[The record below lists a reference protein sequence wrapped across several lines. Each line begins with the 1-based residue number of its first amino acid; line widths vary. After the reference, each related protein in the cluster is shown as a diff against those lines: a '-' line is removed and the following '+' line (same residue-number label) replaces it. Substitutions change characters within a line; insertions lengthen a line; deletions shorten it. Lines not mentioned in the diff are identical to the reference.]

1 MHWLVSIAVLFP
13 LTIAPV
19 VAIAESP
26 QIPSTSRGATED
38 PESVRV
44 QPRGRNFAPNSAQ
57 DDEVQ
62 RRITIFN
69 ATQAV
74 KDAAVDRRLGICR
87 RRC

>member
-13 LTIAPV
+13 LTLAPV

-26 QIPSTSRGATED
+26 QIPSTSRVTTED

-44 QPRGRNFAPNSAQ
+44 QPRGRVFDPNSAQ

-62 RRITIFN
+62 RRLTIFN

-74 KDAAVDRRLGICR
+74 EDAAFDRRLRICR
-87 RRC
+87 RC

>member
-13 LTIAPV
+13 LTLAPV

-26 QIPSTSRGATED
+26 QIPSTSKVTTED

-44 QPRGRNFAPNSAQ
+44 QPRGRVFDPNSAQ

-62 RRITIFN
+62 RRLTIFN
-69 ATQAV
+69 ATQALE
-74 KDAAVDRRLGICR
+74 DAAFDRKLKICR
-87 RRC
+87 RC

>member
-13 LTIAPV
+13 LTLAPV

-26 QIPSTSRGATED
+26 QIPSTSRVTTED

-44 QPRGRNFAPNSAQ
+44 QPRGRVFDPNSAQ

-62 RRITIFN
+62 RRLTIFN
-69 ATQAV
+69 ATRAV
-74 KDAAVDRRLGICR
+74 EDAAFDRRLKICR
-87 RRC
+87 RC

>member
-1 MHWLVSIAVLFP
+1 MHRFVPIAVLLP
-13 LTIAPV
+13 LTFAPV

-26 QIPSTSRGATED
+26 QMLSTSRVTAED

-44 QPRGRNFAPNSAQ
+44 QPRGRIFAPHS

-62 RRITIFN
+62 RRLTIFN

-74 KDAAVDRRLGICR
+74 EDAAFDRRLRICR
-87 RRC
+87 RC

>member
-13 LTIAPV
+13 LTLAPV

-26 QIPSTSRGATED
+26 QIPSTSRVTTED

-44 QPRGRNFAPNSAQ
+44 QPRGRVFDPNSAQ

-62 RRITIFN
+62 RCLTIFN
-69 ATQAV
+69 ATQALE
-74 KDAAVDRRLGICR
+74 DAAFDRRLKICR
-87 RRC
+87 RC

>member
-13 LTIAPV
+13 LTLAPV

-26 QIPSTSRGATED
+26 QIQSTSKVTTED

-44 QPRGRNFAPNSAQ
+44 QPRGRVFDPNSAQ

-62 RRITIFN
+62 RRLTIFN
-69 ATQAV
+69 ATQALE
-74 KDAAVDRRLGICR
+74 DAAFDRKLKICR
-87 RRC
+87 RC

>member
-13 LTIAPV
+13 LTLAPV

-26 QIPSTSRGATED
+26 QIPSTSRVTTED

-44 QPRGRNFAPNSAQ
+44 QPRGRVFDPNSAQ

-62 RRITIFN
+62 RRLTIFN
-69 ATQAV
+69 ATQALE
-74 KDAAVDRRLGICR
+74 DAAFDRRLKICR
-87 RRC
+87 RC

>member
-1 MHWLVSIAVLFP
+1 MHWLVSIAVLLP
-13 LTIAPV
+13 LTFASI

-26 QIPSTSRGATED
+26 QNSRVTANA

-44 QPRGRNFAPNSAQ
+44 QPRGRIFDPNSAQ

-62 RRITIFN
+62 RRLTIFN

-74 KDAAVDRRLGICR
+74 EDAAFDRRLRICR
-87 RRC
+87 RC

>member
-1 MHWLVSIAVLFP
+1 MHRLVPIAVLLP
-13 LTIAPV
+13 LTFAPV

-26 QIPSTSRGATED
+26 QMLSTSRVTAED

-44 QPRGRNFAPNSAQ
+44 QPRGRIFAPHSAQ

-62 RRITIFN
+62 RRLTIFN

-74 KDAAVDRRLGICR
+74 EDAAFDRRLRICR
-87 RRC
+87 RC